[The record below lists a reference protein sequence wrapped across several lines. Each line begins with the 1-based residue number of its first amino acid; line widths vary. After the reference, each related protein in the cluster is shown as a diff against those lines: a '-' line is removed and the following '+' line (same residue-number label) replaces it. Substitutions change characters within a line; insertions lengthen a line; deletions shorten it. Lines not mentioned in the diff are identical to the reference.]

1 MKIAHIN
8 NISGIASILSAF
20 QKKQGHEVDVFIF
33 NKLISNQFGGT
44 MINYKSPLARWRL
57 FRKLQTE
64 YDIWHYHYPYGSL
77 KRSLEGR
84 NKGKTYLKH
93 YHGDDIR
100 GKKDTDFCLVSTPD
114 LLDYAPNGKWLPNP
128 IDFDELSKNI
138 NSNYVNPATSSKRIK
153 RIAHYPYYRIHSS
166 TTSENYSA
174 GLNELRKENRCEIVE
189 ILNLSHTQ
197 TLQMIQ
203 GSDIV
208 IGKIMPNV
216 GWFGKFELEGMA
228 LRKPVLA
235 YVSDHLY
242 EKYRPP
248 IYRTTKET
256 LKEDVIRLME
266 DDDEINRLSNEGY
279 EYVRKNHAIENVIS
293 SVDKYYLV

>member
-8 NISGIASILSAF
+8 NTSGIASILSTF
-20 QKKQGHEVDVFIF
+20 QKKQGHEADVFVF
-33 NKLISNQFGGT
+33 NKLISNQFGGN
-44 MINYKSPLARWRL
+44 MINYKSPLARLKL
-57 FRKLQTE
+57 FRKLQRE

-84 NKGKTYLKH
+84 NAGKTYLKH

-114 LLDYAPNGKWLPNP
+114 LLDYTPNGKWLPNP
-128 IDFDELSKNI
+128 IDFDEISKNI
-138 NSNYVNPATSSKRIK
+138 NSSHVHIDTESKRIK

-166 TTSENYSA
+166 TTSENYST
-174 GLNELRKENRCEIVE
+174 GLNELRRENKCEIVE
-189 ILNLSHTQ
+189 ILNFSHTQ
-197 TLQMIQ
+197 TLQMVQ
-203 GSDIV
+203 RSDIV

-235 YVSDHLY
+235 YVSDYLY

-256 LKEDVIRLME
+256 LKKDVIRLME
-266 DDDEINRLSNEGY
+266 DENEIDRLSKEGY
-279 EYVRKNHAIENVIS
+279 EYVRKNHAIENVIT
-293 SVDKYYLV
+293 SVNKYYSI